1 MRTRLVLAAAL
12 ALPVLA
18 GGSAHAGLRETCWE
32 VGPTFYLSGIICRVV
47 PDVR

>member
-1 MRTRLVLAAAL
+1 MRTLVAATAVAL
-12 ALPVLA
+12 ALAAP
-18 GGSAHAGLRETCWE
+18 AHAGLRQTCWE